1 MINISNLVKTYRARR
16 VVDHLQLSINQGEKV
31 AIIGPSG
38 CGKSTLLR
46 LIAGLHRP
54 DSGQIHVLGQP
65 IHELSTADLTALRSQ
80 IGILFQSAA
89 LFDSLTVY
97 ENIAFPFDMASETPK
112 SIKKRVMDLL
122 ALVGMSDFEGS
133 YPHELSGGQ
142 KKRIGLAR
150 ALALQPKIMLYD
162 EPTTGLDPVLS
173 TSIEDLIV
181 HLNQQF
187 AVTSVVV
194 THQVSTVFRT
204 ADRVFL
210 MQDGRLLP
218 PVQPHEID
226 DHPDYRVFVRGGL

>member
-1 MINISNLVKTYRARR
+1 MIRISNLVKTYRARR
-16 VVDHLQLSINQGEKV
+16 VVDHLDLEVKAGEKI

-46 LIAGLHRP
+46 LIAGLHQP
-54 DSGQIHVLGQP
+54 DSGHVHVLGQP
-65 IHELSTADLTALRSQ
+65 IHHLSMPELTSLRSQ

-97 ENIAFPFDMASETPK
+97 ENIAFPFDAMSAMPHV
-112 SIKKRVMDLL
+112 IKKRVKELL
-122 ALVGMSDFEGS
+122 ALVGMSEFDGS

-162 EPTTGLDPVLS
+162 EPTTGLDPILS

-187 AVTSVVV
+187 SVTSVVV

-210 MQDGRLLP
+210 MHEGRLLP
-218 PVQPHEID
+218 PVQPHQID